1 MGGIDNIIDAQS
13 TPDKL
18 TVELKNRELI
28 DYAVLQS
35 YGAYLILEAK
45 GGYLI
50 RLGNMSTIIR
60 NEILH
65 RSKSVAELNQRKKL
79 RVRKRNKA
87 EEA

>member
-1 MGGIDNIIDAQS
+1 M
-13 TPDKL
+13 
-18 TVELKNRELI
+18 ELKNRELI

-35 YGAYLILEAK
+35 K

>member
-1 MGGIDNIIDAQS
+1 M
-13 TPDKL
+13 
-18 TVELKNRELI
+18 
-28 DYAVLQS
+28 
-35 YGAYLILEAK
+35 ILEAK